1 MSLLKS
7 NKKPKSRIK
16 KDDKNNILIN
26 ENFVMDFTD
35 SSDLEYSPDEDEE
48 NL

>member
-7 NKKPKSRIK
+7 NKKPKSIIK
-16 KDDKNNILIN
+16 KDNKSHILIN

-35 SSDLEYSPDEDEE
+35 SSDLEYSPDEDED
-48 NL
+48 NI